1 MDTASQSTAFEYS
14 WIAITGTAVCG
25 VIVVIVVV
33 LIQKKC
39 GGEYSSMIDYD
50 YC

>member
-1 MDTASQSTAFEYS
+1 MDTVSQSTAFEYS

>member
-1 MDTASQSTAFEYS
+1 MHTVSQSTAFEYS

-25 VIVVIVVV
+25 VIVVIVV

-39 GGEYSSMIDYD
+39 GGEYLNMIDYD